1 MPSRDLKR
9 NPYPVPD
16 VSTEGFWLPDG
27 PILGKNVSEKDRD
40 WATRLEPHERLFA
53 HHTLTSIRRDHR
65 LIRPQV
71 PDDALDLAL
80 SAAYVHSEDTMVPK
94 MYVIMQ
100 PESLNWE
107 TWRVLRN
114 DMKSS
119 STSAL
124 KYKTK
129 PRDTPKKKAPLTKTK
144 TSAKPTKSA
153 AAGGARGAVRDT
165 GSKVPRKGDEDDDIL
180 DKEHRRLTYAA
191 QMMAIERIHP
201 SSLKLAIDGPHIGL
215 TNPGYSR
222 KIDGTFYSI

>member
-1 MPSRDLKR
+1 MPSRDWER
-9 NPYPVPD
+9 NPYPIPD
-16 VSTEGFWLPDG
+16 ISTEGFWLSDG
-27 PILGKNVSEKDRD
+27 PVFSKNRFEGDRD
-40 WATRLEPHERLFA
+40 WSAKLEPHERLFT
-53 HHTLTSIRRDHR
+53 HQTLTSIRRDHR
-65 LIRPQV
+65 LVRPQV

-94 MYVIMQ
+94 MYVSMQ

-114 DMKSS
+114 GMKKSS
-119 STSAL
+119 TAVIKSKTGDSSGKVSATS
-124 KYKTK
+124 
-129 PRDTPKKKAPLTKTK
+129 RTPKGAPR
-144 TSAKPTKSA
+144 
-153 AAGGARGAVRDT
+153 GGARGAGKGS
-165 GSKVPRKGDEDDDIL
+165 GSKKPRIGDEDDDVL
-180 DKEHRRLTYAA
+180 DKEHRRVTYAA